1 MATSHD
7 QNFKNLILDY
17 PRDALAFFAADE
29 APAAEDEV
37 KITPLRQEQMKERLG
52 DGFRELDVP
61 VMVEWEDGRREAVL
75 FALEEET
82 ETRKFSPHRLAH
94 YCLNIASMN
103 KTDRVVPVAI
113 FLRGGGPGPGAA
125 SESLVLGTERR
136 SYLRF
141 EYLACRLARTPY
153 ERWRDS
159 RNVVALVNLP
169 NMRVSAGRRV
179 EACVDAMRG
188 LTAVESDPDKRA
200 KYIEFIDTYAELD
213 EDEYRRYAS
222 EYPKESTA
230 MAGVIQ
236 RARDEGIQTGIQT
249 GRQEGRQ
256 EGERA
261 ILERQLQR
269 RFGLL
274 PDGVVDRLNRAS
286 AADLETWADNV
297 LDVDTLDRVF
307 EPNSS
312 PHSSCNAEPS

>member
-1 MATSHD
+1 M
-7 QNFKNLILDY
+7 
-17 PRDALAFFAADE
+17 
-29 APAAEDEV
+29 
-37 KITPLRQEQMKERLG
+37 
-52 DGFRELDVP
+52 
-61 VMVEWEDGRREAVL
+61 
-75 FALEEET
+75 
-82 ETRKFSPHRLAH
+82 
-94 YCLNIASMN
+94 
-103 KTDRVVPVAI
+103 
-113 FLRGGGPGPGAA
+113 
-125 SESLVLGTERR
+125 
-136 SYLRF
+136 
-141 EYLACRLARTPY
+141 
-153 ERWRDS
+153 
-159 RNVVALVNLP
+159 ALVNLP

-236 RARDEGIQTGIQT
+236 RARDEGIQTGIQK